1 MEAWRNVN
9 ADVVEAKSEQLY
21 ANHYHN
27 DGYLMTYF
35 KLHINSSDVML
46 DFFKENLGYVY
57 FKYHPFD
64 EKKYKRNYG
73 RSNYLVKIKK

>member
-46 DFFKENLGYVY
+46 DFL
-57 FKYHPFD
+57 
-64 EKKYKRNYG
+64 KK
-73 RSNYLVKIKK
+73 I